1 MERLIKLA
9 EQIKDEEL
17 KKKVI
22 DFLKNPK
29 ATHPGIVDTGISV
42 EEAPASIN
50 WHHRYEGGLIEHTIS
65 VTKIALKM
73 ADVLEEVYGVEINRD
88 YIIAGALLHDIMKPY
103 NYIRKEDG
111 SFDHY
116 DMFNLDH
123 LTLAVAEL
131 YKREFPIEVIK
142 IVASHHGEHSPTRP
156 SSIEAYV
163 VHYADEADSKI
174 NDVAVRVCQARSRDL
189 GVSEQ
194 EIYRA
199 VNPLKVYEVRSKEGK
214 LKTIEF
220 LKDILKS
227 IGIINEDEKD
237 EDNEGLQNKESN
249 QSL

>member
-17 KKKVI
+17 RKKVI
-22 DFLKNPK
+22 EFLKNPK

-42 EEAPASIN
+42 EESPASIN

-73 ADVLEEVYGVEINRD
+73 ADVLEEVYGVKVNRD

-111 SFDHY
+111 TFDHY

-131 YKREFPIEVIK
+131 YKRDFPIEVIK

-156 SSIEAYV
+156 NSIEAYI
-163 VHYADEADSKI
+163 VHYADVADSKI
-174 NDVAVRVCQARSRDL
+174 NDVAVRVCQARSKDL
-189 GVSEQ
+189 GVSEHD
-194 EIYRA
+194 IYRA
-199 VNPLKVYEVRSKEGK
+199 INPLKVYEVRSREGK

-220 LKDILKS
+220 LKDLLKS
-227 IGIINEDEKD
+227 IGILSETEETTK
-237 EDNEGLQNKESN
+237 EENKESEKSN
-249 QSL
+249 

>member
-9 EQIKDEEL
+9 ELIKDEEL
-17 KKKVI
+17 RNKVI
-22 DFLKNPK
+22 EFLKNPK
-29 ATHPGIVDTGISV
+29 ATHSGIVDTGISV

-50 WHHRYEGGLIEHTIS
+50 WHHRYEGGLIEHTVS
-65 VTKIALKM
+65 VTKMALKM
-73 ADVLEEVYGVEINRD
+73 ADVLEEVYGVKVNRD

-111 SFDHY
+111 TFDHY

-131 YKREFPIEVIK
+131 YKRDFPIEVIK

-156 SSIEAYV
+156 GSIEAYI

-189 GVSEQ
+189 GVSEHD
-194 EIYRA
+194 IYRA
-199 VNPLKVYEVRSKEGK
+199 INPLKVYEVRSREGK
-214 LKTIEF
+214 IGTIEF

-227 IGIINEDEKD
+227 IGIIKENEENEK
-237 EDNEGLQNKESN
+237 EESSN
-249 QSL
+249 DTK